1 MGVAR
6 RVDDVDVLSACGY
19 GCFSQTMVVP
29 AEYKV
34 DAGDASCRLE
44 RGVLVSRV
52 ACDSAFEARME
63 EADDDVCLLRLADMG
78 DPFACRCD
86 DVEEC
91 HALPQRFV
99 EPIRDCRG
107 EHSYEGYAR
116 SVDFANGIR
125 LETGPQCGCV
135 DDVGRKDFAVDLA
148 HVFVVNGTA
157 CLDVV
162 VAYRLNVVA
171 HVVQYLG
178 GYVGQRRVYVVGVV
192 AGGLS
197 LQHIAA
203 VDEQQSPAI
212 LLA

>member
-6 RVDDVDVLSACGY
+6 GVDDVDVLSACGY
-19 GCFSQTMVVP
+19 GCFSQAMVVP

-44 RGVLVSRV
+44 RSVLVARV
-52 ACDSAFEARME
+52 ACDSAFEARMK
-63 EADDDVCLLRLADMG
+63 EADDD
-78 DPFACRCD
+78 
-86 DVEEC
+86 EEC

-107 EHSYEGYAR
+107 EHSDEGYAR

-178 GYVGQRRVYVVGVV
+178 GDVGQ
-192 AGGLS
+192 
-197 LQHIAA
+197 
-203 VDEQQSPAI
+203 
-212 LLA
+212 